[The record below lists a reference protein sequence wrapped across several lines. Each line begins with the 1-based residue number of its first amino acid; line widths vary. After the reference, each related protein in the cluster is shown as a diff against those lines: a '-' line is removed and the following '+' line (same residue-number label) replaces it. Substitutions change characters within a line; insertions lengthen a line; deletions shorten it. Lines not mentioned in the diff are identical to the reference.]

1 MKRESTVRTVGILV
15 CGMVLGGLLV
25 SSWNFLTPSTHAA
38 QGQTQ
43 AQPQAQDTAATVAAM
58 QADIA
63 HLKDVVPSQSH
74 TMADVAYH
82 FSNVWFA
89 GKKGNWAL
97 AAFNLRET
105 RQHIRWTIRI
115 RPVRKLGDNPVELQ
129 PMWDAIDNGVM
140 NTLQKSIDDKDVD
153 KFEAAYKRTL
163 NACYGCHQAAGLPYL
178 HPVIPSAP
186 PQTIIS
192 FDPPTSE

>member
-1 MKRESTVRTVGILV
+1 MKRESTVRTVGILF
-15 CGMVLGGLLV
+15 CGMVIGGLLV
-25 SSWNFLTPSTHAA
+25 PYSHLLTLHAQAA
-38 QGQTQ
+38 QAQMQ
-43 AQPQAQDTAATVAAM
+43 AQAPSQDTAAALAAM

-89 GKKGNWAL
+89 GKKSNWAL

-105 RQHIRWTIRI
+105 RQHIRWTIRV
-115 RPVRKLGDNPVELQ
+115 RPVRKLGDSPVELQ
-129 PMWDAIDNGVM
+129 PIWDTIDNGVM
-140 NTLQKSIDDKDVD
+140 NNLQKAIDEKDVD
-153 KFEAAYKRTL
+153 KFETAYKRILT
-163 NACYGCHQAAGLPYL
+163 ACYACHQAAGLPYL
-178 HPVIPSAP
+178 RPVIPSAP

-192 FDPPTSE
+192 FDPVPSE

>member
-1 MKRESTVRTVGILV
+1 MKSKMQAAGLLLG
-15 CGMVLGGLLV
+15 GMVLGGLLV
-25 SSWNFLTPSTHAA
+25 SCWNFVAPPVRAA

-43 AQPQAQDTAATVAAM
+43 AQAQPQDTAATLAAM

-89 GKKGNWAL
+89 GKKGNWPL

-115 RPVRKLGDNPVELQ
+115 RPVRKLGDNPVELE
-129 PMWDAIDNGVM
+129 PMWDTIDKGVMTNLQAAIDE
-140 NTLQKSIDDKDVD
+140 KDAN
-153 KFEAAYKRTL
+153 KFETAYKRTL
-163 NACYGCHQAAGLPYL
+163 NACYGCHQAAGLSYL
-178 HPVIPSAP
+178 HPVVPSAP
-186 PQTIIS
+186 AQTIIS
-192 FDPPTSE
+192 FDPVANE

>member
-1 MKRESTVRTVGILV
+1 MKRESTGRTVGILV
-15 CGMVLGGLLV
+15 CGMLLGGLLV
-25 SSWNFLTPSTHAA
+25 SYSRFLTPSIHAA

-43 AQPQAQDTAATVAAM
+43 TQPPAQDTAATLAAM
-58 QADIA
+58 RADIA

-89 GKKGNWAL
+89 GKKGNWPL
-97 AAFNLRET
+97 SAFNLRET
-105 RQHIRWTIRI
+105 RQHIRWTIHI
-115 RPVRKLGDNPVELQ
+115 RPVRKLGDTPVELQ
-129 PMWDAIDNGVM
+129 PIWDTIDNGVM
-140 NTLQKSIDDKDVD
+140 NNLQKAIDDKDVD

-163 NACYGCHQAAGLPYL
+163 NACYGCHQASGLPYL
-178 HPVIPSAP
+178 HPVIPTAP

-192 FDPPTSE
+192 FDPSTSD

>member
-1 MKRESTVRTVGILV
+1 MKTKLQTVGLLLS
-15 CGMVLGGLLV
+15 GMVLGGLLV
-25 SSWNFLTPSTHAA
+25 SYSHLLTPHVQAA
-38 QGQTQ
+38 QGQMQ
-43 AQPQAQDTAATVAAM
+43 APPPAQDTAATLAAM

-89 GKKGNWAL
+89 GKKSNWAL

-105 RQHIRWTIRI
+105 RQHIRWTIRV
-115 RPVRKLGDNPVELQ
+115 RPVRKLGDSPVELQ

-140 NTLQKSIDDKDVD
+140 NNLQKAIDDKDVD
-153 KFEAAYKRTL
+153 KFETAYKRTL
-163 NACYGCHQAAGLPYL
+163 TACYGCHQAAGLPYL

-192 FDPPTSE
+192 FDPVTSE

>member
-1 MKRESTVRTVGILV
+1 MKSKMQVASLLLG
-15 CGMVLGGLLV
+15 GMVLGGLLV
-25 SSWNFLTPSTHAA
+25 SCWNFLTLAIHAA

-43 AQPQAQDTAATVAAM
+43 GQPQAQDTAASLAAM

-74 TMADVAYH
+74 SMADVAYH

-89 GKKGNWAL
+89 AKKANWAL

-105 RQHIRWTIRI
+105 RQHVRWTIRI
-115 RPVRKLGDNPVELQ
+115 RPVRKLGDASVDLEPI
-129 PMWDAIDNGVM
+129 WDAIDNGVM
-140 NTLQKSIDDKDVD
+140 NTLKTAIDEKDAA
-153 KFEAAYKRTL
+153 KFEASYKRTL
-163 NACYGCHQAAGLPYL
+163 TACYGCHQAAGLPYL
-178 HPVIPSAP
+178 HPVIPSTP

-192 FDPPTSE
+192 FDPLPDE

>member
-1 MKRESTVRTVGILV
+1 MKTKMQTVGVLLSGV
-15 CGMVLGGLLV
+15 VLGGLLV
-25 SSWNFLTPSTHAA
+25 SYPHLLAPHVQAAHA
-38 QGQTQ
+38 QMQ
-43 AQPQAQDTAATVAAM
+43 AQAPSQDTAATLAAM

-89 GKKGNWAL
+89 GKRGNWPL

-129 PMWDAIDNGVM
+129 PMWDTIDNGVM
-140 NTLQKSIDDKDVD
+140 NALQKSIDDKDVD

-178 HPVIPSAP
+178 RPVIPSAP

-192 FDPPTSE
+192 FDPVASE

>member
-1 MKRESTVRTVGILV
+1 MKTKMQSVGVLLSGV
-15 CGMVLGGLLV
+15 VLGGLLV
-25 SSWNFLTPSTHAA
+25 SYSHLLTSAIQAA
-38 QGQTQ
+38 QAQTQ
-43 AQPQAQDTAATVAAM
+43 AQPPAQDAAATLAAM

-89 GKKGNWAL
+89 GKKGNWPL

-115 RPVRKLGDNPVELQ
+115 RPVRKLGDSPVELQ
-129 PMWDAIDNGVM
+129 PMWDTIDNGVM
-140 NTLQKSIDDKDVD
+140 NNLQKAIDEKDVD

-163 NACYGCHQAAGLPYL
+163 TACYGCHQAAGLPYL
-178 HPVIPSAP
+178 RPVIPSAP

-192 FDPPTSE
+192 FDPVTTE

>member
-1 MKRESTVRTVGILV
+1 MNSKMRVLGVLLG
-15 CGMVLGGLLV
+15 GMVLGGLLV
-25 SSWNFLTPSTHAA
+25 SYWNSITPPVRAA

-43 AQPQAQDTAATVAAM
+43 AQTPPQDAAATLAAM

-89 GKKGNWAL
+89 GKKGNWPL

-115 RPVRKLGDNPVELQ
+115 RPVRRLGDTPVELE
-129 PMWDAIDNGVM
+129 PIWDTIDKGAM
-140 NTLQKSIDDKDVD
+140 TTLQTTIDEKDAN
-153 KFEAAYKRTL
+153 KFEAAYKRAL

-178 HPVIPSAP
+178 HPVVPSAP

-192 FDPPTSE
+192 FDPATNE